1 MRTITRSRN
10 SFRIGSLVILGIVV
24 LILSAYQGNG
34 NFTSEDG
41 LPEENAVLTYA
52 PNVPP
57 AITRDY
63 AAKVIVELET
73 TERIGRLADGVD
85 YTFWTFGGDV
95 PGKFIRV
102 REGDQVEFHL
112 SNSPES
118 KMPHN
123 IDLHAVAGP
132 GGGASSSLTAPGNS
146 NTFTFTAI
154 NPGLYVYHCATAPV
168 GMHIANGMYG
178 LIYVEPKE
186 GLPRVDQEYY
196 VFQSEFYTGGSYGEG
211 GLQPFNMAKALR
223 EIPDYVV
230 FNGSVGALSDGNA
243 MTANV
248 GETVRLF
255 VGNGGPNL
263 ISSFHVI
270 GEQFDIVYQEGGTTP
285 NQENVQTTLIPP
297 GGSAI
302 VEFRV
307 DVPGTYYFVDHSIF
321 RAFNKGAL
329 GSLVVSG
336 DPQPELYSGVQNSTV
351 YLPEGGGIQEIII
364 IEEEG
369 PPPVLNY
376 TEKMEVGRRLY
387 DQNCAACHQPQG
399 EGITGAFPPLAGS
412 DYLLKDPRA
421 SIGIVL
427 YGLSVPI
434 QVNDVAYDGIM
445 PAVHLS
451 DSDVASILTYVLNSF
466 GNEAGDVTA
475 ARVARVRA
483 EE

>member
-1 MRTITRSRN
+1 MKTIGNLRPLSWVV
-10 SFRIGSLVILGIVV
+10 SLFL
-24 LILSAYQGNG
+24 LLSAALVFSASRGEVKTG
-34 NFTSEDG
+34 G
-41 LPEENAVLTYA
+41 EENAVLTFA

-57 AITRDY
+57 AISRDY
-63 AAKVIVELET
+63 AKKVIVELET
-73 TERIGRLADGVD
+73 VERIGRLADGVE
-85 YTFWTFGGDV
+85 YAFWTFGGEV

-112 SNSPES
+112 KNSPES

-123 IDLHAVAGP
+123 IDLHSVAGP

-146 NTFTFTAI
+146 SIFSFTAL

-168 GMHIANGMYG
+168 GMHISNGMYG

-186 GLPRVDQEYY
+186 GLPPVDHEYY

-211 GLQPFNMAKALR
+211 GLQPFDMAEALR
-223 EIPDYVV
+223 ETPDYVV
-230 FNGSVGALSDGNA
+230 FNGSVGALTEANA

-248 GETVRLF
+248 GETIRLF

-270 GEQFDIVYQEGGTTP
+270 GEQFDVVYQEGGTIAT
-285 NQENVQTTLIPP
+285 QQNVQTTLIPP

-302 VEFRV
+302 VEFKV
-307 DVPGTYYFVDHSIF
+307 DVPGVYHVVDHSIF

-329 GSLVVSG
+329 GTLVVHG
-336 DPQPELYSGVQNSTV
+336 DPQPEIYTGLQDAAV

-376 TEKMEVGRRLY
+376 AEKMEVGRRLY
-387 DQNCAACHQPQG
+387 AQNCAACHQPEGQ
-399 EGITGAFPPLAGS
+399 GITGAFPPLAGS
-412 DYLLKDPRA
+412 DYLFQDPEA
-421 SIGIVL
+421 AIAIVL

-434 QVNDVAYDGIM
+434 QVNSVAYDGVM

-451 DSDVASILTYVLNSF
+451 DTDVASILTFVMNSF
-466 GNEAGDVTA
+466 GNDLGEISIEKVLE
-475 ARVARVRA
+475 VRSQQ
-483 EE
+483 